1 MKKISIK
8 SAQVKIELDF
18 YLFGSIV
25 DENIESGV
33 SEVRSFFEVSSEDN
47 FEDVLSVIKLAKKGF
62 FAESLVIN
70 PVNLE
75 SVCIING
82 KKIENL

>member
-1 MKKISIK
+1 MNVIHPD
-8 SAQVKIELDF
+8 ELD
-18 YLFGSIV
+18 
-25 DENIESGV
+25 D
-33 SEVRSFFEVSSEDN
+33 
-47 FEDVLSVIKLAKKGF
+47 VIKLAKKGC
-62 FAESLVIN
+62 FAESLVIQ

>member
-33 SEVRSFFEVSSEDN
+33 SEVRSFFEVSSEDK
-47 FEDVLSVIKLAKKGF
+47 FEDVLSVITLAKKGC
-62 FAESLVIN
+62 FAESLVIQ

>member
-33 SEVRSFFEVSSEDN
+33 SEVRSFFEVSSEDK
-47 FEDVLSVIKLAKKGF
+47 FEDVLSVIKLAKKGG
-62 FAESLVIN
+62 FAESLVIQ